1 MSVLDKKPGMRC
13 TVNDCAVS
21 VDDVIENAVIHL
33 EYANKSFDYLYEQYF
48 GWCNAPDGWGSS
60 FHEIS
65 AHMTAFKFLLDR
77 ITEELLA
84 AHGMGSDFH
93 TGALAVLYKSMTAE
107 RKGEIT
113 WQA

>member
-21 VDDVIENAVIHL
+21 VDDVIENAVTHL
-33 EYANKSFDYLYEQYF
+33 EYANKSFSYLYEQYF
-48 GWCNAPDGWGSS
+48 GWLSAPDDWTNS

-65 AHMTAFKFLLDR
+65 MHMTAFKFLLDR
-77 ITEELLA
+77 ITDELLA

-93 TGALAVLYKSMTAE
+93 TGVLAVLYESMSAA